1 MSIRKPRLDYDPR
14 IPVNAICPGCS
25 TRPGGVVTSDCPIC
39 EGAGL
44 ITLGRKA
51 LVYDTPAV
59 VALAIQYA
67 LTSAADIALTA
78 TDHIDAHRQTL
89 PAVLARMVD
98 MGILE
103 ENSTWPTSTPRQHA
117 H

>member
-1 MSIRKPRLDYDPR
+1 MSIRKPRADYDPR
-14 IPVNAICPGCS
+14 IPVYAVCPGCT
-25 TRPGGVVTSDCPIC
+25 TRPGGVVTNDCPIC

-44 ITLGRKA
+44 VTLGRKA

-67 LTSAADIALTA
+67 LTAASDIALTV
-78 TDHIDAHRQTL
+78 TDHIDAHRQAL

-103 ENSTWPTSTPRQHA
+103 EAAPWTTPAPRSR
-117 H
+117 

>member
-1 MSIRKPRLDYDPR
+1 MSIRKPRADYDPR
-14 IPVNAICPGCS
+14 IPVHAVCPGCI
-25 TRPGGVVTSDCPIC
+25 TRPGGVVTRDCPIC

-59 VALAIQYA
+59 VGLAAQYA
-67 LTSAADIALTA
+67 LTAAADIAMTV
-78 TDHIDAHRQTL
+78 TDHIDAHRQAL

-98 MGILE
+98 LGIIE
-103 ENSTWPTSTPRQHA
+103 ETEPWPTTPRPRSG
-117 H
+117 